1 MIEYNKYYNM
11 SLCVEDIPAFCI
23 NLEKRKDRWERI
35 NGRFKEHGLN
45 VTRWN
50 ATTPDK
56 VLGKYVSYLTPVQ
69 RACTYSH
76 ISVFLHVLE
85 MKYEYALIF
94 EDDVCFRH
102 DWKDILNSK
111 LSTISHDD
119 PQWDAIFL
127 NVSEEI
133 TPFETWKPI
142 QNHCLAGAYI
152 IRRHAIQYIL
162 NYYYDTL
169 YMIDWM
175 TQILQA
181 RGHTYS
187 YFPWL
192 VIQEGSTSD
201 LQNGI
206 PDADFKKVKRLLSWA
221 NYPIMNYDIGADM
234 I

>member
-1 MIEYNKYYNM
+1 MRYICNKM
-11 SLCVEDIPAFCI
+11 ALRIEDIPAFCI
-23 NLEKRKDRWERI
+23 NLSSRKDRWERMQ
-35 NGRFKEHGLN
+35 GRFKEHGLN

-56 VLGKYVSYLTPVQ
+56 VVGNYVSYLKPVQ

-76 ISVFLHVLE
+76 ISLFLHILE
-85 MKYEYALIF
+85 MKYECAFIL
-94 EDDVCFRH
+94 EDDAAFRH
-102 DWKDILNSK
+102 DWKEILNSK
-111 LSTISHDD
+111 LATIYQDD

-127 NVSEEI
+127 NVSEEVE
-133 TPFETWKPI
+133 PFETWKPI

-152 IRRHAIQYIL
+152 IRREAIQYIL
-162 NYYYDTL
+162 NYYYNEL
-169 YMIDWM
+169 FMIDWM

-192 VIQEGSTSD
+192 VIQEGSISD

-206 PDADFKKVKRLLSWA
+206 PDADFAKVKRLLLWA
-221 NYPIMNYDIGADM
+221 KYPITNYDIDM
-234 I
+234 NMM